1 MNVTE
6 NGPGGAQGAQIRVE
20 KGQRRFAGT
29 GLVIDNIDLTIG
41 SGEFVSLLGP
51 SGCGKSTLLRLF
63 ADLDQVDSGVVK
75 VDSFGREFF
84 RGFVFQEA
92 QLLPWRNVLLNVALP
107 GELMGQSPADARHA
121 AREALVRVGLEDSLH
136 KYPNQLS
143 GGMKMRVS
151 VARALVNQPSLLLLD
166 EPFAA
171 LDENTRNHLQEELR
185 DLWETLRMTVV
196 FVTHSISEAT
206 FLSDRTIVLS
216 RKPARILLDHPSALP
231 SKRSSALRT
240 DPIFL
245 SEMKLI
251 ASSYDFG
258 GQL

>member
-1 MNVTE
+1 L
-6 NGPGGAQGAQIRVE
+6 GSAQGARIEVTN
-20 KGQRRFAGT
+20 GLRRFAGT
-29 GLVIDNIDLTIG
+29 GLVIDNLNVKIE

-63 ADLDQVDSGVVK
+63 AGLDVFDQGQVTVE
-75 VDSFGREFF
+75 SFGRAFF

-92 QLLPWRNVLLNVALP
+92 QLLPWRTVLTNVSLP
-107 GELMGQSPADARHA
+107 GELMGLPRDQALAS
-121 AREALVRVGLEDSLH
+121 AREALIRVGLEDSLE

-171 LDENTRNHLQEELR
+171 LDENTRHRLQEDLR
-185 DLWETLRMTVV
+185 SLWEALRMTVV

-206 FLSDRTIVLS
+206 FLSDRTLVLS
-216 RKPARILLDHPSALP
+216 QRPARVLLDHKSTLP
-231 SKRSSALRT
+231 MKRSSSVRT
-240 DPIFL
+240 DSAFL
-245 SEMKLI
+245 SEQKLI
-251 ASSYDFG
+251 ASAYDFG
-258 GQL
+258 GLS

>member
-1 MNVTE
+1 M
-6 NGPGGAQGAQIRVE
+6 GSAQGARIEVTN
-20 KGQRRFAGT
+20 GRRQFAGT
-29 GLVIDNIDLTIG
+29 GLVIDNLNLKIE

-63 ADLDQVDSGVVK
+63 AGLDVFDQGQVIVE
-75 VDSFGREFF
+75 SFGRAFF

-92 QLLPWRNVLLNVALP
+92 QLLPWRTVLTNVSLP
-107 GELMGQSPADARHA
+107 GELMGLPRDQALAS
-121 AREALVRVGLEDSLH
+121 AREALIRVGLEDSLE

-171 LDENTRNHLQEELR
+171 LDENTRHRLQEDLR
-185 DLWETLRMTVV
+185 SLWENLRMTVV

-206 FLSDRTIVLS
+206 FLSDRTLVLS
-216 RKPARILLDHPSALP
+216 RRPARVLLDHRSTLP
-231 SKRSSALRT
+231 AKRSSSIRT
-240 DPIFL
+240 DSTFL
-245 SEMKLI
+245 SEQRLI
-251 ASSYDFG
+251 ASAYDFG
-258 GQL
+258 GRS